1 MKNYE
6 YEGKNKYINFSFK
19 ETMNINAINN
29 DNDIIN
35 NHYNDII
42 NNLENDNFVNQ
53 RFNEFQNGNLNNENF
68 YDDIAQH
75 IRNQVLN
82 RFNVDNNNLYNI
94 LHNYFNNRMN
104 NAGYINNILNNNIN
118 DVNYINNIV
127 PLPINDNYLQIDDDV
142 IDALID
148 DEGPDVDDGVAAPA
162 PVHEDVIVQDR
173 TENIEVPHCRIC
185 MENRSIICF
194 VPCGHVCACS
204 SCSQRIDECPLCR
217 TPITRRQ
224 GLYFA

>member
-1 MKNYE
+1 
-6 YEGKNKYINFSFK
+6 
-19 ETMNINAINN
+19 MNINAINN
-29 DNDIIN
+29 ENDNIIN
-35 NHYNDII
+35 YNDII
-42 NNLENDNFVNQ
+42 NNLENDNFVNH
-53 RFNEFQNGNLNNENF
+53 RFNEFQNGNLNNDNF

-82 RFNVDNNNLYNI
+82 RFNINNDNLYNI
-94 LHNYFNNRMN
+94 LHNHFNNRLN
-104 NAGYINNILNNNIN
+104 NAGFINNIVNNDINDINNINNIDPLPINNIN
-118 DVNYINNIV
+118 D
-127 PLPINDNYLQIDDDV
+127 NDLQIDDDV
-142 IDALID
+142 IDALF
-148 DEGPDVDDGVAAPA
+148 DGADALEDNAGAAAPA

-173 TENIEVPHCRIC
+173 TESIEVPPCRIC
-185 MENRSIICF
+185 MENRSVICF

>member
-1 MKNYE
+1 
-6 YEGKNKYINFSFK
+6 
-19 ETMNINAINN
+19 MNVNAVNN

-42 NNLENDNFVNQ
+42 NNLENDNFVNH

-104 NAGYINNILNNNIN
+104 NAGYINNILNNNNN

-148 DEGPDVDDGVAAPA
+148 DEGPDDDDGVAAPA

-173 TENIEVPHCRIC
+173 TENIEVPPCRIC
-185 MENRSIICF
+185 MENRSVICF